1 MAVGF
6 PAKTTYVDGD
16 VFSAS
21 DINDT
26 NGTINLLQTSTL
38 SQSAGK
44 NAVINGGMD
53 IWQRGTSFANAA
65 SRIYTADRFMAYRF
79 GFQNNIT
86 TSRVA
91 SGLTGFT
98 YAMRNQ
104 RTAADIQT
112 GAFFID
118 HALESIDSLRFAG
131 QTVTFSFY
139 ARAGANY
146 SPTSSFLNLLLRS
159 GTGTDQIFTSMSGA
173 STVVSG
179 NATLTTSWQRFTF
192 TGSVPSAST
201 QLGFEFTATPTG
213 VAGANDWFDITGVQL
228 ELGSYATSFL
238 RTGGTIQGELAAAQ
252 RYYYRQVANS
262 GARFGDGHNNATT
275 SAEFI
280 TFFPVQMR
288 VAPTALETTGTA
300 SDYSVRSANA
310 NTTTSGVPTFN
321 QSTTLIGQFIFVVA
335 SGLTLGLG
343 AFARSNATGAFLGW
357 SAEL

>member
-26 NGTINLLQTSTL
+26 NGTLNLLQTSTL
-38 SQSAGK
+38 SQSAAK
-44 NAVINGGMD
+44 NAVIGGGMD

-118 HALESIDSLRFAG
+118 YALESIDSLRFAG

-146 SPTSSFLNLLLRS
+146 SPTSSFLNFLLRS

-213 VAGANDWFDITGVQL
+213 TAGANDWFDITGVQL

-238 RTGGTIQGELAAAQ
+238 RTGGTIQGELAACQ
-252 RYYYRQVANS
+252 RYYWRSSADATLNAAHYGVGNAYATTDVAIQVNLPVTMRIPPNGLDSSLLQASDLITGLAITSPAIASNRTTNTQVLLTGTVS
-262 GARFGDGHNNATT
+262 GATQYRTYFLNSQGST
-275 SAEFI
+275 S
-280 TFFPVQMR
+280 
-288 VAPTALETTGTA
+288 
-300 SDYSVRSANA
+300 Y
-310 NTTTSGVPTFN
+310 
-321 QSTTLIGQFIFVVA
+321 
-335 SGLTLGLG
+335 LG
-343 AFARSNATGAFLGW
+343 F

>member
-26 NGTINLLQTSTL
+26 NGTLNLLQTSTL
-38 SQSAGK
+38 SQSAAK
-44 NAVINGGMD
+44 NAVIGGGMD

-86 TSRVA
+86 TSRVS

-104 RTAADIQT
+104 RTAGDTQT
-112 GAFFID
+112 GQMYID
-118 HALESIDSLRFAG
+118 YALESIDSLRFAG

-139 ARAGANY
+139 AKAGANY
-146 SPTSSFLNLLLRS
+146 SPTSSLLNVLLRS

-173 STVVSG
+173 ATVVFQ

-192 TGSVPSAST
+192 TGSVPSGST

-238 RTGGTIQGELAAAQ
+238 RTGGTIQGELAACQ
-252 RYYYRQVANS
+252 RYYWR
-262 GARFGDGHNNATT
+262 
-275 SAEFI
+275 SAGGSNYSY
-280 TFFPVQMR
+280 
-288 VAPTALETTGTA
+288 TGT
-300 SDYSVRSANA
+300 SGGA
-310 NTTTSGVPTFN
+310 NTTSQMYAVTAFPVTMRIAPSAIEFSNIAIHDMVTVMSVTTVSIN
-321 QSTTLIGQFIFVVA
+321 DSTTTGLRWFANTGSTSNVAGRVNFLINNNNSAGYI
-335 SGLTLGLG
+335 
-343 AFARSNATGAFLGW
+343 AF